1 MSATSQNGAIGVS
14 DFFKGEE
21 SEESTDADR
30 CSRRQHAVA
39 PQVMHRRV
47 VPASI
52 STSAGRFKV
61 KGLNGRYNQA
71 FMRKTRMIYGPIWKK
86 RASTAPPRPQCGS
99 STP

>member
-1 MSATSQNGAIGVS
+1 Q
-14 DFFKGEE
+14 
-21 SEESTDADR
+21 
-30 CSRRQHAVA
+30 AVVQA
-39 PQVMHRRV
+39 SSCASKQLCKQAV

-52 STSAGRFKV
+52 STAEGRFKV